1 VHTNQSVDPELLQL
15 PELACRHAPGEGS
28 AETCTYMR
36 MIERVRAWADRAEQA
51 HHTGSRRGLFVGEL
65 WLLFADVQAAHDACP
80 TYAALIE
87 TH

>member
-1 VHTNQSVDPELLQL
+1 MHTNQSADPEHLQL

-28 AETCTYMR
+28 AETCTYLR

-51 HHTGSRRGLFVGEL
+51 HHVGSRRGLFVGEL
-65 WLLFADVQAAHDACP
+65 WLLFADVQSAHDACP
-80 TYAALIE
+80 THVALIE